1 MEENKK
7 MTIDVLKKWVRTG
20 RELEFNYKGKDY
32 SITYYND
39 DRKDFI
45 SFCEAYDE
53 TVDVA
58 TVDELWNSTYKGIK
72 LSDMLSSIPEDDVY
86 VY

>member
-1 MEENKK
+1 
-7 MTIDVLKKWVRTG
+7 MTKEQLFEWVDTG
-20 RELEFNYKGKDY
+20 RELELNYKGKNY
-32 SITYYND
+32 SIIYPEIDNK
-39 DRKDFI
+39 RII
-45 SFCEAYDE
+45 SFCQFDDE
-53 TVDVA
+53 VLDVA

>member
-1 MEENKK
+1 
-7 MTIDVLKKWVRTG
+7 MTKEQLFEWVDTG

-32 SITYYND
+32 SITYF
-39 DRKDFI
+39 RKNRKICI
-45 SFCEAYDE
+45 SFCEFYKE
-53 TVDVA
+53 TLDIA
-58 TVDELWNSTYKGIK
+58 TVDELWISTYKGIK

>member
-1 MEENKK
+1 
-7 MTIDVLKKWVRTG
+7 MTKEQLFEWVDTG

-32 SITYYND
+32 SIIYF
-39 DRKDFI
+39 RKNRKIYI
-45 SFCEAYDE
+45 SFCEFYKE
-53 TVDVA
+53 TLDVA
-58 TVDELWNSTYKGIK
+58 TVEELWNSTYKGIK

>member
-1 MEENKK
+1 
-7 MTIDVLKKWVRTG
+7 MTKEQLFEWVDTG
-20 RELEFNYKGKDY
+20 RELEFNYKGKNY
-32 SITYYND
+32 SIIYPEIDNK
-39 DRKDFI
+39 RII
-45 SFCEAYDE
+45 SFCQFDDE
-53 TVDVA
+53 VLDVA

>member
-1 MEENKK
+1 
-7 MTIDVLKKWVRTG
+7 MTKEQLFEWVDTG
-20 RELEFNYKGKDY
+20 RELELSYKEKNY
-32 SITYYND
+32 SIIYPEIDNK
-39 DRKDFI
+39 RII
-45 SFCEAYDE
+45 SFCQFDDE
-53 TVDVA
+53 VLDVA

>member
-1 MEENKK
+1 
-7 MTIDVLKKWVRTG
+7 MTKEQLFEWVDTG

-32 SITYYND
+32 SIIYF
-39 DRKDFI
+39 RKNKKIYI
-45 SFCEAYDE
+45 SFCEFYKE
-53 TVDVA
+53 TLDVA

>member
-1 MEENKK
+1 
-7 MTIDVLKKWVRTG
+7 MTKEQLFEWVDTD
-20 RELEFNYKGKDY
+20 RELELSYKGKNY
-32 SITYYND
+32 SIIYPEIDNK
-39 DRKDFI
+39 RII
-45 SFCEAYDE
+45 SFCQFDDE
-53 TVDVA
+53 VLDVT

>member
-1 MEENKK
+1 
-7 MTIDVLKKWVRTG
+7 MTKEQLFEWVDTG

-32 SITYYND
+32 SIIYF
-39 DRKDFI
+39 RKNRKIYI
-45 SFCEAYDE
+45 SFCEFYKE
-53 TVDVA
+53 TLDVA

>member
-1 MEENKK
+1 
-7 MTIDVLKKWVRTG
+7 MTKEQLFEWVDTG

-32 SITYYND
+32 SITYF
-39 DRKDFI
+39 RKNRKICI
-45 SFCEAYDE
+45 SFCEFYKE
-53 TVDVA
+53 TLDVA
-58 TVDELWNSTYKGIK
+58 TVVDELWNSTYKGIK

>member
-1 MEENKK
+1 

-20 RELEFNYKGKDY
+20 RELEFSYKGKDY

-58 TVDELWNSTYKGIK
+58 TVDELWNSAYKGIK

>member
-1 MEENKK
+1 
-7 MTIDVLKKWVRTG
+7 MTKEQLSEWVDTG
-20 RELEFNYKGKDY
+20 RELELSYKGKNY
-32 SITYYND
+32 SIIYPEIDNK
-39 DRKDFI
+39 RII
-45 SFCEAYDE
+45 SFCQFDDE
-53 TVDVA
+53 VLDVA

>member
-1 MEENKK
+1 
-7 MTIDVLKKWVRTG
+7 MTIDILKKWVRTG